1 MIYLKTLHARKVCEN
16 SNCISLRKLSSRGEK
31 LDIVSTN
38 AAYQLFQSFGGAFSE
53 MLSIKGKIARRIFV

>member
-16 SNCISLRKLSSRGEK
+16 SNCISLRKLSSRRGK
-31 LDIVSTN
+31 LDVVSTN
-38 AAYQLFQSFGGAFSE
+38 AAYQLFQSLRGAFSE